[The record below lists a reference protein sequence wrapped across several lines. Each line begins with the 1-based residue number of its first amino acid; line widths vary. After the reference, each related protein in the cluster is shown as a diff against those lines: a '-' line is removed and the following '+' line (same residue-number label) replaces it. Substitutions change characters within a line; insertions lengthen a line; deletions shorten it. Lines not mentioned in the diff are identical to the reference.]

1 MEWYTDWK
9 KALFGSIW
17 IYLVYQWGLVMIS
30 QQLWNALVGGMNLHL
45 PAILGFTRVPDF
57 DPYPNCLLKNQFI
70 HIHKSPFWILFL
82 SLSQHIKPA
91 VFKGQFDSGWSR
103 SCPFLAGAVCST
115 IKQQSLSLYLCP
127 WRIWTL
133 EISMGIV
140 GSWHVISC
148 NHLRVSES
156 YCSNPHGFVP

>member
-1 MEWYTDWK
+1 MLDV
-9 KALFGSIW
+9 LH
-17 IYLVYQWGLVMIS
+17 QDR
-30 QQLWNALVGGMNLHL
+30 LHL
-45 PAILGFTRVPDF
+45 TATLAFTRVPDF
-57 DPYPNCLLKNQFI
+57 DPYPNCLETIHFT
-70 HIHKSPFWILFL
+70 HIHPLSPMKINVL
-82 SLSQHIKPA
+82 SPISLPVSPSPSPLEKAPA
-91 VFKGQFDSGWSR
+91 YQTPVFKGQFDSGWSR

-156 YCSNPHGFVP
+156 YCSNPNGFVL